1 MKFTPKQLFCLQQI
15 AERDVSTWPVCKAAQ
30 QHPEFPRARYSME
43 WADAPFRE
51 LRNKGLIEKTGE
63 KDGTERAVH
72 RITDVGREI
81 LKGLSDA

>member
-1 MKFTPKQLFCLQQI
+1 MTLSPKQLFCLQQI
-15 AERDVSTWPVCKAAQ
+15 AERDVSTLPVCNAAQ
-30 QHPEFPRARYSME
+30 QHPEFPRVRYSME

-63 KDGTERAVH
+63 KDGTKRSVH
-72 RITDVGREI
+72 RITDSGREI